1 MSTAAQL
8 LVGGERISGE
18 SVRSQNG
25 EQEKGRDVELRLGW
39 CLWKLLI
46 LLLNGFYSYG
56 GGVSG

>member
-25 EQEKGRDVELRLGW
+25 EEEKGKDMELRLGW
-39 CLWKLLI
+39 CLWKL
-46 LLLNGFYSYG
+46 
-56 GGVSG
+56 